1 MAALMPTLA
10 IFCGL
15 PGSGKTTL
23 ALPFAQAHGWTY
35 ISRDEI
41 RRALYPDDAPD
52 VWKPKANLETERRT
66 REALAGGHS
75 IVVDGATFAASALR
89 ARFAQAAQDH
99 AARFVTVWVDCP
111 IDEAIRRVAASN
123 AGHPA
128 AAERNADRVRE
139 VAGRFEAPVDALRLD
154 ALQSVPALMQML
166 RRELLDNNPS

>member
-1 MAALMPTLA
+1 MPTLA

-41 RRALYPDDAPD
+41 RRALYPDDPPD

-66 REALAGGHS
+66 REALANGCS

-89 ARFAQAAQDH
+89 ERFAQAAKDH

-111 IDEAIRRVAASN
+111 IDEAIRRVALSN

-128 AAERNADRVRE
+128 AIERNADRVRE
-139 VAGRFEAPVDALRLD
+139 VAARFEQPLDALRLD
-154 ALQSVPALMQML
+154 ALQPIPALMERL
-166 RRELLDNNPS
+166 RRALLAGGAG